1 MIISMSNMEN
11 NPLVSVIIVNYN
23 GKTYLEKCLES
34 LMKINY
40 KNYEVILVDNNSTDT
55 SIEFVKNTYPSITI
69 IKLNDNY
76 GFAEPNNIGAKN
88 AKGDYLLFLNND
100 TEVNADFIGEM
111 VKVLKQDPKIAICQ
125 SLLLKSNGDVD
136 SSGDFIDTLGRA
148 YSSKN
153 KVNEVKK
160 ILSARGASMMVR
172 KDSFWD
178 LGGFDKKFFA
188 SFEDVDLGWRAW
200 IWGYKIVLVPNSI
213 VYHKGGQTVKYLSS
227 QVRFHGVKNSLVIRL
242 SNFESSL
249 AASSIIKSFGMVL
262 LRKTFGVSLVKNPA
276 EIFPPPSIKIIL
288 RGTMWVMKNLG
299 YVLAKRKNVNSRR
312 KRTSQDLLN
321 LGLITKL
328 KK

>member
-1 MIISMSNMEN
+1 MQT
-11 NPLVSVIIVNYN
+11 PLVSVIIVNYN
-23 GKTYLEKCLES
+23 GKTHLEKCLKS

-40 KNYEVILVDNNSTDT
+40 KNYEIILVDNNSTDQ

-88 AKGDYLLFLNND
+88 AKGEFLLFLNND
-100 TEVNADFIGEM
+100 TEVNPNFIGEM
-111 VKVLKQDPKIAICQ
+111 VKVLEQDPKIAICQ
-125 SLLLKSNGDVD
+125 SLLLKPNGEVD
-136 SSGDFIDTLGRA
+136 SSGDFVDTLGRA
-148 YSSKN
+148 YSSRN

-160 ILSARGASMMVR
+160 ILSARGASMMIR

-213 VYHKGGQTVKYLSS
+213 VYHTGGQTGKDQFSTI
-227 QVRFHGVKNSLVIRL
+227 RFHGVKNSLIIRL
-242 SNFESSL
+242 ANFETSL
-249 AASSIIKSFGMVL
+249 AASSIFKSFGIVL
-262 LRKTFGVSLVKNPA
+262 LRKTFGISVVKDPEQA
-276 EIFPPPSIKIIL
+276 LPLPSIKIIFH
-288 RGTMWVMKNLG
+288 GVVWVIKNLN
-299 YVLAKRKNVNSRR
+299 YILAKRKIVNSRR
-312 KRTSQDLLN
+312 VISSKDLLN

-328 KK
+328 KR